1 MSAHTS
7 LRVEAP
13 VRPLMACPCLILLDA
28 FPSLLAACLACPL
41 LLRAPPPSPTSA
53 FWEPFK
59 RVPSNAGFWELPS
72 SLPMCLSP
80 NMRYT
85 TFGCPSA
92 PPLPSP
98 CRGPKS
104 RTTPQAARPLYARIQ
119 IWLDV
124 CPSVFAFAIRGPKRS
139 PCCLPLPSIVSKPLL
154 HARAKTCVRA
164 GPCGFCTVLVTN
176 GIFPLP
182 EHRLAVPSQVFPA
195 PPSPCLPR
203 ATVLVEAP
211 SKEPAGLGPLKIQ
224 CCGRAPQKPWSRL
237 ADVVLSW

>member
-1 MSAHTS
+1 MQKRSSRGASKTLSKTLSNKFFGAPARALYARVLFCKTLVFAEPLCAPNRSALLSAHTS

-13 VRPLMACPCLILLDA
+13 VRPLMACTCLILLDA

-92 PPLPSP
+92 PPFPSP

-104 RTTPQAARPLYARIQ
+104 RTTPQAARPL
-119 IWLDV
+119 
-124 CPSVFAFAIRGPKRS
+124 
-139 PCCLPLPSIVSKPLL
+139 
-154 HARAKTCVRA
+154 
-164 GPCGFCTVLVTN
+164 
-176 GIFPLP
+176 
-182 EHRLAVPSQVFPA
+182 
-195 PPSPCLPR
+195 
-203 ATVLVEAP
+203 
-211 SKEPAGLGPLKIQ
+211 
-224 CCGRAPQKPWSRL
+224 
-237 ADVVLSW
+237 